1 MLSTKTA
8 ALAIA
13 ACLAGALGSGVVA
26 AQADSSGAPSTG
38 ASGATGA
45 TGASAAATITTNG
58 SGSLTLAAGASSGDV
73 SSGYLSALTTA
84 LGDAHTKAVALSTAV
99 GDTLGAVEN
108 VTEQST
114 DDELCSG
121 PVFMNAATAPSAAP
135 GTSKP
140 GKHSHHKAKP
150 SHKVARIAIAAQTS
164 CTVTADV
171 TVTWAM
177 SPS

>member
-1 MLSTKTA
+1 MFSTKPA

-13 ACLAGALGSGVVA
+13 ACLAGALASGAVA
-26 AQADSSGAPSTG
+26 AQADSSATPP
-38 ASGATGA
+38 AGATGA
-45 TGASAAATITTNG
+45 TGATAVPATITING
-58 SGSLTLAAGASSGDV
+58 SGSLTLDAGASTGDV
-73 SSGYLSALTTA
+73 SSGYLSALTAA
-84 LGDAHTKAVALSTAV
+84 LGDAHTKAAALSAAV

-114 DDELCSG
+114 DDGLCSG
-121 PVFMNAATAPSAAP
+121 PVFMNAAGAPAAAP
-135 GTSKP
+135 ATSKP
-140 GKHSHHKAKP
+140 GKHAHHKAKP
-150 SHKVARIAIAAQTS
+150 SHKVARIADVAQTS

>member
-1 MLSTKTA
+1 MIPTKQV
-8 ALAIA
+8 ALALA

-26 AQADSSGAPSTG
+26 AQADSSVTPPT
-38 ASGATGA
+38 GATGA
-45 TGASAAATITTNG
+45 TGAAGAPATITING
-58 SGSLTLAAGASSGDV
+58 SGSVTLAAGASSGDV
-73 SSGYLSALTTA
+73 STGYLSALTGA
-84 LGDAHTKAVALSTAV
+84 LGDAHTKAVALGAAV

-114 DDELCSG
+114 DDGLCSG
-121 PVFMNAATAPSAAP
+121 PVFMNAAGAPSAAAGP
-135 GTSKP
+135 SKP

-164 CTVTADV
+164 CTVAADV

>member
-1 MLSTKTA
+1 MIPTKQA

-26 AQADSSGAPSTG
+26 AQADSSVTPP
-38 ASGATGA
+38 TGA
-45 TGASAAATITTNG
+45 TAATAAPAAPATITING
-58 SGSLTLAAGASSGDV
+58 SGSVTLDAGASTGDV
-73 SSGYLSALTTA
+73 SSGYLSALTAA
-84 LGDAHTKAVALSTAV
+84 LGDAHTKAAALSAAV

-114 DDELCSG
+114 DDGLCSG
-121 PVFMNAATAPSAAP
+121 PVFMNAAGAPTTA
-135 GTSKP
+135 TSTP

-171 TVTWAM
+171 TVTWTMA
-177 SPS
+177 PS